1 MYAEKTER
9 LKTKGVSE
17 GGIRLGKGA
26 GSEDDGLINAIVFSC
41 GSVATYLTGVDV
53 QRWRAGPLAPPKKR
67 MGGEKQQANQPFF
80 ILSFFFLLLPIGQLD
95 CWHKLDG
102 ESLGRIQFIFF
113 HFVFQEGQTVER
125 PS

>member
-53 QRWRAGPLAPPKKR
+53 QRWRAGPLAPPKKKN
-67 MGGEKQQANQPFF
+67 GGRKAAGKPA
-80 ILSFFFLLLPIGQLD
+80 LLYSVFFFSSSANWPVGLLAQIG
-95 CWHKLDG
+95 W
-102 ESLGRIQFIFF
+102 R
-113 HFVFQEGQTVER
+113 VTR
-125 PS
+125 